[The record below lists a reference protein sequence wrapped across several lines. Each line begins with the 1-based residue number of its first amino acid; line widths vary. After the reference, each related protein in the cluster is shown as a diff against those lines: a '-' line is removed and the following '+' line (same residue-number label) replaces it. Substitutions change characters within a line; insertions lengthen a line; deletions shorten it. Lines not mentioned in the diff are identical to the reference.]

1 MSYIESIAPLAIKY
15 MKQEGILASL
25 TIAQAILESDSGESE
40 LAVKANNLFG
50 IKANPT
56 WKGGIYKKK
65 TKEFENSKWI
75 EKEANFCNFES
86 LEECFH
92 YRTSMFLKTD
102 RYKPLWGVTDY
113 KVACRIIWQ
122 TGYATDPNYPQKLIA
137 VIEKYQL
144 YEYDKERL
152 KVVKLFI
159 DPGHGGTDSGAVGNG
174 LQEKNLTLQIC
185 KRIRDMLT
193 DFENAQVKLSRETDE
208 TVSLNQRTEMAN
220 TWGADFFLSVHIN
233 ATPGG
238 FGYEDHI
245 YPGSGGV
252 TVANQN
258 IIHEEVVKQVD
269 FHDRGEKQ
277 SNFHVLR
284 ESKMPALLTENGFID
299 NAGDAAKLKKADFID
314 RIARGHVNG
323 LEKAFGLKKKTV
335 AGEEGGKKV
344 DPKTPEQIANEQ
356 EMIDAIDFLKQKN
369 VITNDR
375 RNEPLTRGQLFLIMY
390 RFYKNVIKPMEYK

>member
-1 MSYIESIAPLAIKY
+1 M
-15 MKQEGILASL
+15 
-25 TIAQAILESDSGESE
+25 
-40 LAVKANNLFG
+40 
-50 IKANPT
+50 
-56 WKGGIYKKK
+56 
-65 TKEFENSKWI
+65 
-75 EKEANFCNFES
+75 
-86 LEECFH
+86 
-92 YRTSMFLKTD
+92 
-102 RYKPLWGVTDY
+102 
-113 KVACRIIWQ
+113 
-122 TGYATDPNYPQKLIA
+122 
-137 VIEKYQL
+137 
-144 YEYDKERL
+144 
-152 KVVKLFI
+152 VKLFI